1 MYKEIVFILTDSVF
15 DILFKDPSYD
25 MRSLIGPSSTMINK
39 LIINF
44 FHSPHLMLEG
54 YNILRLESTVRTGLN
69 TLFSS
74 QKHANLMYNIFYHY
88 YIYIFINRY
97 GLLLSDNKIIS
108 LVTKKGIPNLSIIDI
123 QLLFTL
129 IQSTS
134 FSSEASEIWQP
145 LCLSSLDSSGFVNAY
160 VYTLNPSI
168 YLMYI
173 AVDNSPEMFQQCS
186 KLKQLFIEQL
196 TQTNY
201 LSFLSNSIHI
211 NSYGVS
217 DIHPTCNKTVYYFIY
232 RNSCGQVT
240 SPVYE
245 GIYVRKSQQSRL
257 YQLFMKAF
265 DSMYITKA
273 YEYLERT
280 DYETIYCIRTM
291 TYEVFI
297 SFFFYCKIDFIFLNY
312 V

>member
-54 YNILRLESTVRTGLN
+54 YNILRLENTVRTGLN

-74 QKHANLMYNIFYHY
+74 QKHANLMY
-88 YIYIFINRY
+88 YIFILIFYRY

-134 FSSEASEIWQP
+134 FSSESSEVWQP

-173 AVDNSPEMFQQCS
+173 AIDNSPEMFQQCS

-196 TQTNY
+196 TQTSY
-201 LSFLSNSIHI
+201 LPFLSNSIHI
-211 NSYGVS
+211 NSYGVN

-245 GIYVRKSQQSRL
+245 GIYTRRSQQSRL

-265 DSMYITKA
+265 DSMYVTKA

-297 SFFFYCKIDFIFLNY
+297 SFFFF
-312 V
+312 